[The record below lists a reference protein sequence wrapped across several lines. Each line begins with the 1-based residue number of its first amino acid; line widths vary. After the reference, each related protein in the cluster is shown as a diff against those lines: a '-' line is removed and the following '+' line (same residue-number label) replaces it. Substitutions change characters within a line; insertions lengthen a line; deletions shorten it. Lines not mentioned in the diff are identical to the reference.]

1 MPWYSPGAF
10 AVELRTALSMSRS
23 RGRSLFHVLQAES
36 DLWLSTEVASM
47 TGDRVIGTVHQPPG
61 EIERAGGPW
70 KSWSGLATVVTVSS
84 CQVDYLRSILPGVPV
99 VFVPH
104 GVDARFFT
112 PPAPR
117 ADLRPLHDPLR
128 ILSVGRHLRDFAALE
143 RTVERL
149 RERLGACEF
158 VVVNPP
164 ESVRDRLGQLG
175 VACRYGLSDY
185 ALRDL
190 YRASD
195 LMLLPLCDSTAN
207 NALLEAMASGLPT
220 VVSAVGGVMEYCPA
234 GEAILVPPGEP
245 EAMVEAA
252 VNVLSTRTSYAAVAQ
267 QARGRAEELCWE
279 KVAARMADVYA
290 NIAGH

>member
-1 MPWYSPGAF
+1 MDASTRVHSRLRGEVRLVGIQYSHMGRHSGYHCLMDYVGTPLTLPVRRWGHSRLNAALTTVLCKAAGMPWYSPGAF

-128 ILSVGRHLRDFAALE
+128 ILSVGRHLR
-143 RTVERL
+143 
-149 RERLGACEF
+149 
-158 VVVNPP
+158 
-164 ESVRDRLGQLG
+164 
-175 VACRYGLSDY
+175 
-185 ALRDL
+185 
-190 YRASD
+190 
-195 LMLLPLCDSTAN
+195 
-207 NALLEAMASGLPT
+207 
-220 VVSAVGGVMEYCPA
+220 
-234 GEAILVPPGEP
+234 
-245 EAMVEAA
+245 
-252 VNVLSTRTSYAAVAQ
+252 
-267 QARGRAEELCWE
+267 
-279 KVAARMADVYA
+279 
-290 NIAGH
+290 